1 MLGKGRGSAGVI
13 LGAGLW
19 LASSLAM
26 AAGPPITDYTV
37 YGLNGVKIGA
47 GSVVAGLTGA
57 QNNGANGSAVKLN
70 GAASVVGDVRSGGDV
85 SLANGVTI
93 TGTLFRATGTSL
105 AIGSGTT
112 IGGAGDVVGDD
123 PAQLA
128 FPLPSVFPCPT
139 GGPSFNFANSA
150 SQTLA
155 PGPYGN
161 LSAGGLF
168 NLTLSAGTYT
178 FDSISTGNGAII
190 HVASTPIRIL
200 VCGSATFGS
209 VQVLPTF
216 LTSNAVSVEVQAVG
230 AGAFRASGNSHWSG
244 DVFAPNGEIG
254 FGGSGCCSSFLG
266 HLWAGANVDIQH
278 GVSGSSSEFL
288 PPPPPPIPPKDS
300 TILHGNQN
308 TNNGANYTVRV
319 QYQVSGIFGFDVAG
333 TNFAGVTKAYLVLHV
348 QNSVLGIDDPPSNWP
363 GGAGD
368 LIKAYR
374 MSDGL
379 ENWAEGNGF
388 NFPIVVYRGDGNGVT
403 WNCVTDT
410 NIANVASDCSGP
422 TFWDSGGQNFQGPAR
437 SIAAVSPNLK
447 IANGM
452 ADGSEIWFDVTADVQ
467 AGLGP
472 KDLHYMSWFVR
483 KPSGA
488 GFVSF
493 YSREGAAVIGD
504 PAWAPQL
511 VILP

>member
-1 MLGKGRGSAGVI
+1 MI

-19 LASSLAM
+19 LSSSLAM

-57 QNNGANGSAVKLN
+57 QNNGANGAAIKMN
-70 GAASVVGDVRSGGDV
+70 GGSSVVGDVRSGDDV
-85 SLANGVTI
+85 SLANVVTI
-93 TGTLFRATGTSL
+93 TGTLFRATGTNL
-105 AIGSGTT
+105 AEGSGTT
-112 IGGAGDVVGDD
+112 IGGGDVVGDA
-123 PAQLA
+123 PAQLV
-128 FPLPSVFPCPT
+128 FPSPSAFPCPSF
-139 GGPSFNFANSA
+139 GPNFNFANSA
-150 SQTLA
+150 TLTIG
-155 PGPYGN
+155 PGTYGD

-168 NLTLSAGTYT
+168 TLNLSAGNY
-178 FDSISTGNGAII
+178 FFNSISTGNGATINVTSAPV
-190 HVASTPIRIL
+190 HVF

-209 VQVLPTF
+209 AEMLPTS
-216 LTSNAVSVEVQAVG
+216 LTSNDVSFEVQAVG
-230 AGAFRASGNSHWSG
+230 AGAFRASGSSRWIG

-278 GVSGSSSEFL
+278 GVSGSSSGFL
-288 PPPPPPIPPKDS
+288 PPPPPPLPPKDS

-308 TNNGANYTVRV
+308 TNNGANNTVRV
-319 QYQVSGIFGFDVAG
+319 QYQVSGIFGFDVAR
-333 TNFAGVTKAYLVLHV
+333 TNFPGVTNAYLVLHV
-348 QNSVLGIDDPPSNWP
+348 QNRGLDDPPSNWP

-388 NFPIVVYRGDGNGVT
+388 NFPTVVYRGDGNGVT

-410 NIANVASDCSGP
+410 NITNVASDCSGP

-447 IANGM
+447 IANNM
-452 ADGSEIWFDVTADVQ
+452 TDGSEIWFDVTADVQ

-472 KDLHYMSWFVR
+472 KDTNYMSWFVR

-493 YSREGAAVIGD
+493 YSREGAATIGN